1 MTPQELFE
9 YKRKWLSES
18 PSRVQVDV
26 DSHIWGKDWCRKKL
40 ERHHWS
46 FDKYTQPDDSHT
58 FSFEYRE
65 TAEQFVNA
73 YREYNPRFPTEVI

>member
-18 PSRVQVDV
+18 PNRVQVDI

-40 ERHHWS
+40 ERHQWS

-58 FSFEYRE
+58 FSFESNE
-65 TAEQFVNA
+65 DASNFVKA

>member
-9 YKRKWLSES
+9 YKRKWLSEI
-18 PSRVQVDV
+18 PHRVQVDV

-40 ERHHWS
+40 DRHQWS

-58 FSFEYRE
+58 FSFESNE
-65 TAEQFVNA
+65 DAINFVNA
-73 YREYNPRFPTEVI
+73 YREHNPRFPTEVI